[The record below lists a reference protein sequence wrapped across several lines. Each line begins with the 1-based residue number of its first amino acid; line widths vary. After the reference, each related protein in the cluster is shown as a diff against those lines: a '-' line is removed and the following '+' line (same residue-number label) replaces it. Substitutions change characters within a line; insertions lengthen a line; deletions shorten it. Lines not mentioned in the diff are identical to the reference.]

1 MAQASPIL
9 VLLLA
14 TVLLGYLVGGRLGRF
29 AGLNLNWWGVA
40 LGGLAL
46 QALPVP
52 GSLPDGTP
60 RPGTL
65 MLLASYVLLL
75 TFLAANRRVPGARLM
90 AAGVFLN
97 LVVVIANGG
106 MPVSADAIERAS
118 GSLNTTPTVEAT
130 KHHLMTEQDTLT
142 VLGDVI
148 PLPPPIGVVLS
159 IGDVLLYLGVAWCVI
174 RVMRGWSLAN
184 PRPLAM
190 WFLSYRGKHAPVH
203 WRMPARYRAPAPAA
217 AGRSGT

>member
-46 QALPVP
+46 QTLPVP